1 MSRSLSLDADLTL
14 THDGE
19 QIGVWSDGDTL
30 VIDAPSYGVLRAL
43 ARTARTSPL
52 PPAELF
58 AVPSPLGDDGDG
70 NGHDGEDDDGDSGT
84 ATEGDTSAAEG
95 PFPAGDAVDAESVL
109 THHGL
114 TVEVRVR
121 YATVARVG
129 AAADSGGWLGRIASR
144 AVGVPVGVRLRGAV
158 LAAVRRLG

>member
-1 MSRSLSLDADLTL
+1 VSRSLALDADLTL

-30 VIDAPSYGVLRAL
+30 VVDAPSYGVLRAL
-43 ARTARTSPL
+43 ARTATTSPR

-58 AVPSPLGDDGDG
+58 AVPGPLGDDGEGDG
-70 NGHDGEDDDGDSGT
+70 GT

-95 PFPAGDAVDAESVL
+95 PFPAGNAVDAEGLV
-109 THHGL
+109 TRHGL

-158 LAAVRRLG
+158 IAAVRRLG